1 MQLIE
6 EDLKYLKLLFKIL
19 KMYSNNIISSVKF
32 NVFDLKLDLNNTY

>member
-19 KMYSNNIISSVKF
+19 KMYRSNIISSVKF